1 MNDNTLILTPKETKP
16 RKLRIRHSS
25 DYWLK
30 HIQASRKCG
39 LSKQA
44 YCQQHDLAPSTFFK
58 WEKRL
63 AKQMNHFV
71 PVNVMSPAED
81 VAVKITLPNGIA
93 LSLPVN
99 SDPECLRPWIKTLAV
114 L

>member
-1 MNDNTLILTPKETKP
+1 PIFWAETKP
-16 RKLRIRHSS
+16 RKPRICHSPE
-25 DYWLK
+25 YWLK
-30 HIQASRKCG
+30 HIQASRQSG

-44 YCQQHDLAPSTFFK
+44 YCEQNDLAPSTFFK
-58 WEKRL
+58 WERRL
-63 AKQMNHFV
+63 EKQTAQFV
-71 PVNVMSPAED
+71 AVSVMSPVED
-81 VAVKITLPNGIA
+81 VAVKIILPNGIG